1 MIRQWAIVSI
11 VSGVMTVVTY
21 ALLSI
26 ISGPFRVGV
35 ILICTFGPLL
45 ATASLGLYHVLPHV
59 ENPIT
64 LQLAVVFNVLGAAIF
79 TMMGLVQLSVHYQ
92 IQVLSQSSEI
102 PAAFATTVDAVQLG
116 LDVAWD
122 VFISLGTLLFAFSM
136 IMDARF
142 GPIIGWSGIL
152 IAVALLILN
161 LWAFPIPPANKN
173 LVDLGP
179 LLGLWYLTVTVFL
192 GKWLLSS

>member
-26 ISGPFRVGV
+26 ISGPFRLGV
-35 ILICTFGPLL
+35 ILICAFGPLL
-45 ATASLGLYHVLPHV
+45 ATASLGLYHVLAQV

-92 IQVLSQSSEI
+92 IQVLSLSSEF
-102 PAAFATTVDAVQLG
+102 PAAFASTVDAVQLG

-122 VFISLGTLLFAFSM
+122 LFISLGTLLFAFSM
-136 IMDARF
+136 IRDARF

-152 IAVALLILN
+152 IAVTLLILN
-161 LWAFPIPPANKN
+161 LWTFPIPPANKN
-173 LVDLGP
+173 LVDAGP
-179 LLGLWYLTVTVFL
+179 LLGLWYLIVTVFL